1 MPKERKYYQRRA
13 LGSTRVDLP
22 LKKKQQFLKKIITI
36 GESYKKVSQ
45 DNKKETGKHLPRTT
59 FNRWKHTGQAILD
72 ANCAG
77 SSFRQNYKQTEEKE
91 EFEEEVLRRI
101 RSSRVDVEG
110 VAGVRIICEEVR
122 AEERFH
128 AMEQIRKLE
137 SAPDNSFFC

>member
-1 MPKERKYYQRRA
+1 M
-13 LGSTRVDLP
+13 
-22 LKKKQQFLKKIITI
+22 
-36 GESYKKVSQ
+36 
-45 DNKKETGKHLPRTT
+45 PRTT